1 MFIFTFFR
9 RFPRLV
15 HFSHQKSEL
24 ADRGKKVLSISILS
38 LKNNMNCNQHK
49 LSDFLL
55 HPIHDTNYLKYPK
68 TSKVELIFCCCCI
81 LMNEFNNSS
90 ATVSMC
96 VFLNLGKFGI
106 NWLIKQLFEVGAFY
120 YLCSFSTLFVNLCI
134 HRRGFYCAVN
144 YWVEWSSPFLPC
156 FAIFK
161 NDIATDLS

>member
-1 MFIFTFFR
+1 MRWVCGRWPFKKTKMFIFTFFR
-9 RFPRLV
+9 RFPRLAL
-15 HFSHQKSEL
+15 FSHQKSEL

-49 LSDFLL
+49 LSDLL
-55 HPIHDTNYLKYPK
+55 FITPNTWHKLF
-68 TSKVELIFCCCCI
+68 KVSQNVKGRINILLLLYCI

-120 YLCSFSTLFVNLCI
+120 YLCSFSTLFCQFV
-134 HRRGFYCAVN
+134 Y
-144 YWVEWSSPFLPC
+144 
-156 FAIFK
+156 
-161 NDIATDLS
+161 T